1 MTGLRFLAGI
11 IMVLFLLALLR
22 VGGSVEY
29 SREGLE
35 IKVRLWMIWV
45 QIYPLKKKNKRAGEK
60 SKQEKIERA
69 DEKKK
74 GGALKQVKEY
84 LPLAGEA
91 AGELKRKIRIDSLRL
106 DLVAGAA
113 DVAGAAMLFGG
124 SNMALGMLWPIFEQN
139 FLVREHRFRTAV
151 DFEAESPTIY
161 VYLAFSAR
169 VGQLIGFCVRF
180 GWKFLKL
187 LLKDR
192 KRIKT
197 QKEAI

>member
-29 SREGLE
+29 SCEGLE
-35 IKVRLWMIWV
+35 VKVRLWMIWV
-45 QIYPLKKKNKRAGEK
+45 QIYPLKKKNKGAGKK

-69 DEKKK
+69 DEKEK